1 MNTVHWTASHLWW
14 ISKFSNGAF
23 GFELG
28 KQKFGGH
35 RPGKHSARFV
45 IKPECVHRIYFLF
58 ANMFVKYISFDSLVS
73 SWYQKTQLGNL
84 KFPIFERASGGKFG
98 VRAWSLPPG
107 SRWWGGDGLASHES
121 FQLLAPL
128 HFNST
133 LVARIRRSSLPAAA
147 GEKSRKM
154 CRQCRAINNI
164 PLKKYSRQIKCWMEL
179 NIFGLIRLNR
189 TKYHSFN
196 LC

>member
-45 IKPECVHRIYFLF
+45 IKPECVHHIYFLF
-58 ANMFVKYISFDSLVS
+58 ANTFVKYISFDSLVS
-73 SWYQKTQLGNL
+73 SWYQKTL
-84 KFPIFERASGGKFG
+84 FPNFQFSKEHWGKFG
-98 VRAWSLPPG
+98 VRARSLPPG

-147 GEKSRKM
+147 GEKSREFWAA
-154 CRQCRAINNI
+154 Q
-164 PLKKYSRQIKCWMEL
+164 KKCVANAEQS
-179 NIFGLIRLNR
+179 
-189 TKYHSFN
+189 TTYH
-196 LC
+196 